1 MTMRLPLSFHSRTA
15 RRAFSLIEVIV
26 VSGLLGII
34 ILGLVLM
41 FGQTQRAYKLG
52 TTQVDVMEGGR
63 MVSDMLSREA
73 AQMASGNYS
82 NGVNVSVVMH
92 NSLANPALLQDLPG
106 NNPNVKRT
114 NLLSDFF
121 LLTKVNQRWEGIG
134 YRVLDPATGQWPAGG
149 MGTLY
154 RFQGESY
161 NIWGAPGLNQIYTD
175 YQNRTFGLANQTNL
189 SRIIDGV
196 VHFRVRAF
204 DPEGFW
210 VDETRNFNI
219 VADPYNAYGDP
230 ATLFFSSNAL
240 PASVEIELGILEE
253 KTAERARSITD
264 ATARRNYLAQQAG
277 KVHIF
282 RWRVPVRNADVAAY
296 NIP

>member
-1 MTMRLPLSFHSRTA
+1 MIMRLSTSFHSRAA

-63 MVSDMLSREA
+63 MVSDMLSREV

-92 NSLANPALLQDLPG
+92 NTQPLLQDLPG
-106 NNPNVKRT
+106 NNPNSKRT
-114 NLLSDFF
+114 NFLSDFF

-134 YRVLDPATGQWPAGG
+134 YRVLDPVDGQRPVGG
-149 MGTLY
+149 VGTLY

-175 YQNRTFGLANQTNL
+175 YQNRTFGLPNQTNL

-204 DPEGFW
+204 DPEGYW
-210 VDETRNFNI
+210 IDETRNFNI
-219 VADPYNAYGDP
+219 TAAPYNANGEP
-230 ATLFFSSNAL
+230 ENLFFSSNAL

-253 KTAERARSITD
+253 KTAERARSISD
-264 ATARRNYLAQQAG
+264 PAARRTYLAQQAG

-282 RWRVPVRNADVAAY
+282 RWRVPVRNADATAY

>member
-1 MTMRLPLSFHSRTA
+1 MRLPLSFHSRPA

-63 MVSDMLSREA
+63 MVSDMLSREV

-82 NGVNVSVVMH
+82 NGVNVSVIMQ

-106 NNPNVKRT
+106 NNPNSKRT

-149 MGTLY
+149 LGTLY

-175 YQNRTFGLANQTNL
+175 YQNRTFGLLNQTNL

-204 DPEGFW
+204 DAEGFW

-230 ATLFFSSNAL
+230 STLFFSSNAL

-264 ATARRNYLAQQAG
+264 DVARRNYLAQQAG

-282 RWRVPVRNADVAAY
+282 RWRVPVRNADATAY
-296 NIP
+296 LPIP

>member
-1 MTMRLPLSFHSRTA
+1 MTMRLSLPFHSRAA

-63 MVSDMLSREA
+63 MVSDMLSREV
-73 AQMASGNYS
+73 AQMASGNFS
-82 NGVNVSVVMH
+82 NGVNVSVTMH
-92 NSLANPALLQDLPG
+92 GTQPLFQDLPG
-106 NNPNVKRT
+106 NNPNSKRT
-114 NLLSDFF
+114 NFLGDFF

-134 YRVLDPATGQWPAGG
+134 YRVLDPVDGQWPTGG

-175 YQNRTFGLANQTNL
+175 YQNRTFGLPNQTNL

-204 DPEGFW
+204 DPEGYW
-210 VDETRNFNI
+210 IDETRNPNVVNFNNLYS
-219 VADPYNAYGDP
+219 AAGEP
-230 ATLFFSSNAL
+230 AQLFFYSNAL

-264 ATARRNYLAQQAG
+264 AAARRTYLAQHAG

-282 RWRVPVRNADVAAY
+282 RWRVPVRNADATAY